1 MQDIRDNVNL
11 KGLKICFSSGKTAM
25 NGSQKGYQEISI
37 IWDNDLFTIRD
48 YNQYST
54 RKPVPSGV
62 GIFTFYN

>member
-1 MQDIRDNVNL
+1 MQDLRDNVNL

-37 IWDNDLFTIRD
+37 IWDNDLT
-48 YNQYST
+48 
-54 RKPVPSGV
+54 SGV